1 MPTFKSEVMQIVD
14 THTKTYLDRIKFRR
28 TTTKV
33 QKMHIAESQMRFVA
47 ETIREH
53 IVETASKQPRAK
65 GECPESIDERRG
77 GIEVIGHG
85 LDASVEFYAISYNRA
100 DGGDEEDVWGYGVS
114 FARLVTYVN
123 GGDQIANDCSSE
135 RLTRVVDEYLRKS
148 LWIE

>member
-1 MPTFKSEVMQIVD
+1 MQIVD
-14 THTKTYLDRIKFRR
+14 THTKTYSDRIQFRR

-85 LDASVEFYAISYNRA
+85 LDASVEFYATSWNRS
-100 DGGDEEDVWGYGVS
+100 DEGDEENVWGYGVS
-114 FARLVTYVN
+114 FARLVTYV
-123 GGDQIANDCSSE
+123 GGGERIANDCSSE